1 MFNSVSLTSYSYFQP
16 LTTRKAMGVIT
27 LKSMKSLSDSKSWTV
42 VRIRP
47 VRFGGLGDI
56 IQPIT
61 SVS

>member
-1 MFNSVSLTSYSYFQP
+1 MFNSIALTSYCHFQL
-16 LTTRKAMGVIT
+16 LTTLKAMGVIT
-27 LKSMKSLSDSKSWTV
+27 LKSMKSLSDSRSWTM